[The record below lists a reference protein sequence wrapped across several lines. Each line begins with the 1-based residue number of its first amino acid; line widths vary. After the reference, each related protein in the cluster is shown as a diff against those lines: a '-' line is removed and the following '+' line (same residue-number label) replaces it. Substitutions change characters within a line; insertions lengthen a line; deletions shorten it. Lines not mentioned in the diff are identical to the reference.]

1 MKILSMTATFG
12 KLENQTLTLQPGLNV
27 IHAPNEWGKSTWCA
41 FLADMLYGLE
51 TRTKSTKTALADKER
66 YAPWSG
72 SPMSGR
78 LELEWNGRNITI
90 ERWTKGRT
98 PMGEFRAYETESGMD
113 VVALTAQDC
122 GRQLLGVER
131 SVFIRCGFLRLTDL
145 PVTEDDAL
153 RRRLNALVTT
163 GDESESADV
172 LAQKL
177 RDLKNKIR
185 YNRSGLLPAAEKEA
199 GELEDTL
206 AQIRGLERQIDDL
219 TLRQRQLQAE
229 ILALENHETAL
240 EYAEAQENRR
250 LIAQA
255 ELRREEAKNRLDTL
269 ETPCADLP
277 PQEKCRLWK
286 QRLDTLHRQTVE
298 LDMVTL
304 PPVPQRPLVQDVPD
318 PQQAS
323 SDADEY
329 RRLRQKAENG
339 GKIGKIALCAAV
351 VCVIGL
357 ILSLVVRNGL
367 LAALTGALLSGCAVA
382 VGYFADKKGK
392 IARQTERLA
401 EKYGSEE
408 AAQWVENA
416 RAAQEELHSY
426 AQAVAQREQ
435 ATAALWEK
443 REALNT
449 QIRELTGGEP
459 ISQCLEKWDGALRQ
473 WEELT
478 QARQSYESAKSH
490 AEAVSAMAKSAEKP
504 KTEDTLTYPKAQTEL
519 LLAQA
524 KRQMQQL
531 GQQLGQLQG
540 RKDAMGQEI
549 PLQQRLEAVQGRIQK
564 LILTY
569 DALDLAQATLAEA
582 AGQLQRRFAPKI
594 AKQAQEIFAALTD
607 GRYDRLT
614 ISQDL
619 SLQAGA
625 EGEDVLRS
633 TLWRSEGTVDQMYL
647 ALRLAVSAVLT
658 PDAPMILDD
667 ALVRFDD
674 VRHRRAM
681 ELLEAEGKKRQIL
694 LFSCQNR

>member
-12 KLENQTLTLQPGLNV
+12 KLENQTLKLQPGLNV

-78 LELEWNGRNITI
+78 LELEWNGRNITV

-113 VVALTAQDC
+113 VAELTAQDC

-131 SVFIRCGFLRLTDL
+131 SVFVRCGFLRLSDL

-163 GDESESADV
+163 GDESESGDV

-199 GELEDTL
+199 GELEETL
-206 AQIRGLERQIDDL
+206 AQIRALERQIDEL
-219 TLRQRQLQAE
+219 TLRQRQLQTD
-229 ILALENHETAL
+229 ILTLENHKAML

-250 LIAQA
+250 LLAQA
-255 ELRREEAKNRLDTL
+255 ELRCEEAKNRLGAL
-269 ETPCADLP
+269 ETACADLP
-277 PQEKCRLWK
+277 PQENCRLWK
-286 QRLDTLHRQTVE
+286 QRLDALHRQTVE

-304 PPVPQRPLVQDVPD
+304 PPVPQRPLAQNAPD
-318 PQQAS
+318 PQQAA
-323 SDADEY
+323 SDGDEY
-329 RRLRQKAENG
+329 RRLRQKAKEDE
-339 GKIGKIALCAAV
+339 KIGKIALCAV
-351 VCVIGL
+351 VACVIGMG
-357 ILSLVVRNGL
+357 LSLAVHNGL
-367 LAALTGALLSGCAVA
+367 LAALTGALLLCCAA
-382 VGYFADKKGK
+382 AAGYFADQKGK
-392 IARQTERLA
+392 IARQTESLA

-408 AAQWVENA
+408 ATQWVENA

-426 AQAVAQREQ
+426 AQAVAQRER

-443 REALNT
+443 REAVNA
-449 QIRELTGGEP
+449 QIRELTCGEP
-459 ISQCLEKWDGALRQ
+459 ISQCLEKWDGALRR
-473 WEELT
+473 WEELA
-478 QARQSYESAKSH
+478 QARQSYENAKNH
-490 AEAVSAMAKSAEKP
+490 AKAVSAAAKPIEKP
-504 KTEDTLTYPKAQTEL
+504 KNEDTLTYPKAQTEL
-519 LLAQA
+519 FLAQA
-524 KRQMQQL
+524 KQQMQQL

-540 RKDAMGQEI
+540 RKDAMGQESA
-549 PLQQRLEAVQGRIQK
+549 LQQRLEAVQGRIRK
-564 LILTY
+564 LIQTY
-569 DALDLAQATLAEA
+569 DALELAQFTLAEA
-582 AGQLQRRFAPKI
+582 TGQLQRRFAPKI

-614 ISQDL
+614 IAQDL

-681 ELLEAEGKKRQIL
+681 DILKEEGKKRQIL